1 MINNNKDSKIL
12 KFKKNKHLNIGIVI
26 FGIIFI
32 YLIATIIMYITAPR
46 ITSYE
51 VRQGSI
57 LKDHSYT
64 ALALRDEIIVTATD
78 SGYVNY
84 CVEDNS
90 KVKVGSSVYTI
101 SSEKINL
108 DSVETQENVQLSKN
122 EIQKLSKKAEA
133 FNDNFNE
140 NNFSSVYTFKTDLE
154 NSIAEYS
161 SSSRLEKLNLL
172 LNSGTVSNIFM
183 KYSNQDGV
191 MVLSTDGMESVTE
204 ETVQLSQLSKDNYIK
219 NDFTNN
225 AAIMSGDPIYKL
237 VTSDYWTLMF
247 VIDDEVANMLA
258 EKNTVKINFK
268 KDNQELRSGF
278 EIIEKEG
285 MKVLVLHL
293 NNSMIRYSS
302 DRYIDIKLI
311 LEDQEGLKIP
321 KTAETSKEFYIVP
334 SDYLTKGGNSS
345 DDGVLVQ
352 RTDSDGN
359 TFTEF
364 LSVTVYNEEDEMVYL
379 DPNEFGESKTILKP
393 ESSETYTL
401 SQIRSLKGV
410 YSINK
415 GYAVFKQIKILCES
429 DDYYIIE
436 EGNDFGLSNYDHIA
450 LHTEGIAENDV
461 VF

>member
-12 KFKKNKHLNIGIVI
+12 KFKKNRHLNIGIVI

-64 ALALRDEIIVTATD
+64 ALALRDEMIITATD
-78 SGYVNY
+78 SGYINY

-108 DSVETQENVQLSKN
+108 DSIETQENVQFSQN
-122 EIQKLSKKAEA
+122 EVQKLSKKVEA

-140 NNFSSVYTFKTDLE
+140 NNFSSVYTFKTDLQ

-161 SSSRLEKLNLL
+161 SSSRLEKLNQLL
-172 LNSGTVSNIFM
+172 SSGSVSNIFM
-183 KYSNQDGV
+183 KYSNRDGV

-204 ETVQLSQLSKDNYIK
+204 ETVQLSQLSKDNYTK

-268 KDNQELRSGF
+268 KDNQVLRSGF

-334 SDYLTKGGNSS
+334 SEYLTKGGNSS

-352 RTDSDGN
+352 RTNSDGN

-436 EGNDFGLSNYDHIA
+436 DGNDFGLSNYDHIA